1 MQREMKNWYLKNFE
15 LFSGLNKEQINE
27 LSEVARFVRMKKG
40 QSIYF
45 ATERSPRLYFLING
59 KVKISEI
66 DSFGNEL
73 IKHIVLGGDHFGEI
87 TRANLKQTQE
97 FAEILSSEV
106 IVCIFN
112 QDEFEAVMQ
121 KHPLLALSFARRMA
135 EKLRGMEN
143 RYTNLVFKDVR
154 ARLKSFLLEWA
165 NKEGQADSN
174 GTVIKNYLTH
184 SEIAS
189 IISSSR
195 QTVTTLINELKE
207 EGVILYSRKMITIPN
222 LHAFAA

>member
-1 MQREMKNWYLKNFE
+1 MQREMKYWYLKNFD
-15 LFSGLNKEQINE
+15 LFSDLNKEQIND

-45 ATERSPRLYFLING
+45 ATEQGRKLYFLING

-66 DSFGNEL
+66 DGFGNEL
-73 IKHIVLGGDHFGEI
+73 IKNIVLGGDHFGELSN
-87 TRANLKQTQE
+87 TDVKQTQE

-112 QDEFEAVMQ
+112 QKDFEEIMQ
-121 KHPLLALSFARRMA
+121 KHPVLALSFAKRMA
-135 EKLRGMEN
+135 EKLRGLEN
-143 RYTNLVFKDVR
+143 RYTNLVFKDVK
-154 ARLKSFLLEWA
+154 ARLKSFLVEWA
-165 NKEGQADSN
+165 NREGKLDEN

-184 SEIAS
+184 SEIAN

-207 EGVILYSRKMITIPN
+207 EGVILYSRKVITIPN
-222 LHAFAA
+222 LHAIAA

>member
-1 MQREMKNWYLKNFE
+1 MQREMKYWYLKNFD
-15 LFSGLNKEQINE
+15 LFSDLNKEQIND

-45 ATERSPRLYFLING
+45 ATEQGRKLYFLING

-66 DSFGNEL
+66 DGFGNEL
-73 IKHIVLGGDHFGEI
+73 IKNIVLGGDHFGELSN
-87 TRANLKQTQE
+87 ADVKQTQE

-112 QDEFEAVMQ
+112 QKDFEEVMQ
-121 KHPLLALSFARRMA
+121 KHPILALSFAKRMA
-135 EKLRGMEN
+135 EKLRGLEN
-143 RYTNLVFKDVR
+143 RYTNLVFKDVK
-154 ARLKSFLLEWA
+154 ARLKSFLVEWA
-165 NKEGQADSN
+165 NREGKLDEN

-184 SEIAS
+184 SEIAN

-207 EGVILYSRKMITIPN
+207 EGVILYSRKVITIPN
-222 LHAFAA
+222 LHAIAA